1 MQMTKSD
8 LARRLDITKGRVSQL
23 IRRGMPVL
31 PNGLVD
37 LDACTVW
44 ISQHVD
50 RHHSGWSSTR
60 KSPAPSAPPPRPPTR
75 QAPVPE
81 HPGPSPALGSDPARV
96 LLVAKAKKAL
106 ADAKRAERLERKHAS
121 DLLERAE
128 VNTYVSDL
136 STLVRDHVLAQ
147 AQRLAV
153 ILAPISSERQIY
165 EALLRDGRSM
175 LTSLSKSIQAAGMG
189 DKVVLP

>member
-23 IRRGMPVL
+23 IRQGMPVL

-37 LDACTVW
+37 LDACTNW

-60 KSPAPSAPPPRPPTR
+60 KAPSAPAPPPKPVSTSWPAAPPPNTS
-75 QAPVPE
+75 PV
-81 HPGPSPALGSDPARV
+81 LGADPAKV

-106 ADAKRAERLERKHAS
+106 ADAKRAERLERKQAGE
-121 DLLERAE
+121 LLERTDVTA
-128 VNTYVSDL
+128 YVSAFGM
-136 STLVRDHVLAQ
+136 LVRDHVLAQ
-147 AQRLAV
+147 AERLAA
-153 ILAPISSERQIY
+153 ILAPVSDEKDIY
-165 EALLRDGRSM
+165 AIILRDGRSM
-175 LTSLSKSIQAAGMG
+175 LTSLSKSIEAAGVSE
-189 DKVVLP
+189 KVVLP